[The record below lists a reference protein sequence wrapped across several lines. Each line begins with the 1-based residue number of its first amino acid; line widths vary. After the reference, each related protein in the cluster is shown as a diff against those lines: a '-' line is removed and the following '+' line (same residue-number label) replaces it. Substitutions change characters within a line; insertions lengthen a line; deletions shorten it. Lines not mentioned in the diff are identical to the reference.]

1 MRKLL
6 LAATAL
12 AGLAL
17 TAPAQAQ
24 TVIANL
30 GTNPNSATGTFN
42 HAVFGATFQDI
53 YQFSLDGPAP
63 AHITFGTAENTFT
76 NSTDYITGF
85 VGQLFQQVGGVAGDG
100 NDIPVN
106 PPTFAQGCPTNPAG
120 CQVLSGTAILANGD
134 YYLQLTGTG
143 GGTSGYS
150 GSVTT
155 LAVPAPTAGLGALPL
170 LTLLGWLG
178 WRWRRE
184 DQLSAA

>member
-24 TVIANL
+24 TVVQNL

-42 HAVFGATFQDI
+42 HAVFGTTFQDV

-76 NSTDYITGF
+76 SSTDFITGF
-85 VGQLFQQVGGVAGDG
+85 VGQLFEQVGAIGPGGGA
-100 NDIPVN
+100 DIPVN
-106 PPTFAQGCPTNPAG
+106 PPTFAAGCPTNPGG

-150 GSVTT
+150 GSVT
-155 LAVPAPTAGLGALPL
+155 
-170 LTLLGWLG
+170 
-178 WRWRRE
+178 
-184 DQLSAA
+184 

>member
-6 LAATAL
+6 LAAAAVFAL
-12 AGLAL
+12 SGA
-17 TAPAQAQ
+17 AQAQ
-24 TVIANL
+24 TVVANL

-76 NSTDYITGF
+76 NDTDFITGF
-85 VGQLFQQVGGVAGDG
+85 VGQLFRQIGGVAGDG

-134 YYLQLTGTG
+134 YYLDLRGTG

-155 LAVPAPTAGLGALPL
+155 LAVPGPILGGGLPA
-170 LTLLGWLG
+170 LLGLAG
-178 WRWRRE
+178 FTFWRRRRN
-184 DQLSAA
+184 AA